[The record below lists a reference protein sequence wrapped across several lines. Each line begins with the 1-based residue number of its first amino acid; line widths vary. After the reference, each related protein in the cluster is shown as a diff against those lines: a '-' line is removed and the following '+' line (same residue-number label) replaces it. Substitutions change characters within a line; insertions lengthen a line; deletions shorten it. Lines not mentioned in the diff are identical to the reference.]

1 MPLPLLPRIA
11 TQSLAYVERLTSHN
25 ATTAPSSKLRLTF
38 SNRTM
43 GDRSRHVE
51 KSLGRIQRSA
61 AQYLGRDV
69 NVVIVAIKKS
79 LRFVAER
86 ENHAPAVD
94 YDIYGPDSSG
104 AA

>member
-1 MPLPLLPRIA
+1 MGTEAVMSR
-11 TQSLAYVERLTSHN
+11 S
-25 ATTAPSSKLRLTF
+25 PS
-38 SNRTM
+38 
-43 GDRSRHVE
+43 E
-51 KSLGRIQRSA
+51 RIQRSA
-61 AQYLGRDV
+61 AEYLGRDV